1 MAINRKFIP
10 EVLTEINEDPSK
22 LNTIYKNNTA
32 LRIIFEHA
40 FLLSKKFEL
49 PEGEPPFKHDAA
61 PIGMSP
67 ANLMMELRRFYI
79 FTPERPLPK
88 VRKESLFIQLLES
101 LHPSEAKL
109 LCAIKDQSLGTLY
122 PNITPEVLIESGYLV
137 EGAEIAEPTKRG
149 RGRPRKNS

>member
-10 EVLTEINEDPSK
+10 EVLAEINEDPSK

-109 LCAIKDQSLGTLY
+109 LCAVKDQTLGKLY

-137 EGAEIAEPTKRG
+137 EGAEIAETTKRG
-149 RGRPRKNS
+149 RQRKNS